1 MCLQARGLLLVNKPP
16 LMYKHERLPSLSVC
30 KIVSHSLEL
39 LKHSLS
45 VWSLQ
50 YVERS
55 SRWSR
60 ITLWLPALCHT
71 LPCRGRSGAVTK
83 HSPYNHQRCTT
94 DILKLSYYQAI
105 WIHSYTVPAPAFH
118 TANAQLFPYPGTVT
132 TVINLTDSKTK
143 NKRDMLLCQ
152 TTYLH
157 PMVAF
162 PRICHQQHNLPFG
175 WLLILILCIFLIRI
189 ALQPFVLMPVFFQPL
204 NHLAAAVESL
214 CLAGNRCS

>member
-1 MCLQARGLLLVNKPP
+1 MKYCPSACKLTAAAPNPASASSASRNLIGFFCSVHLMCLQAQGLLLVNKPP

-39 LKHSLS
+39 LKYSLS

-60 ITLWLPALCHT
+60 ITLRLPALCHT

-105 WIHSYTVPAPAFH
+105 
-118 TANAQLFPYPGTVT
+118 
-132 TVINLTDSKTK
+132 
-143 NKRDMLLCQ
+143 
-152 TTYLH
+152 
-157 PMVAF
+157 
-162 PRICHQQHNLPFG
+162 
-175 WLLILILCIFLIRI
+175 
-189 ALQPFVLMPVFFQPL
+189 
-204 NHLAAAVESL
+204 
-214 CLAGNRCS
+214 